1 MKSFLTIL
9 FISLAISAN
18 AQKIRF
24 TNSTNQW
31 TTLSINGD
39 GCSFQNSFSYYTD
52 TVVYGITYKS
62 MHSMWSVYSGYHSSC
77 YCGLADVGTQLNYL
91 IREDTIAGM
100 VYYFNPTDSAEYILY
115 NYNLNVGD
123 SISYSVYPAI
133 YTDTV
138 TSIDSVLYNGS
149 YYKILNFQNK
159 TLGSDRSYTVLEGVG
174 CTNDP
179 VFPSYFGGCF
189 EYGESLICFYEN
201 GLRPGITAPINSCS
215 KYGTSCFYDSTFNNI
230 TGCDMFLSTNNIKK
244 PTPDIT
250 ISPNPSFDHIYI
262 TTDEQ
267 FDDNTTISVYD
278 INGSC
283 ILKTKPSGQ
292 KSKVEINTTYWSEGL
307 YMLIVQNNT
316 GIIKNEKVVVMK

>member
-9 FISLAISAN
+9 FISSAISAN

-62 MHSMWSVYSGYHSSC
+62 MNSIWSVYSGYHSSC

-100 VYYFNPTDSAEYILY
+100 VYYFNPTDSAEHILY

-123 SISYSVYPAI
+123 SISYSIYPEI

-138 TSIDSVLYNGS
+138 ASIDSVLYNGV
-149 YYKILNFQNK
+149 YYKIFNFQNK
-159 TLGSDRSYTVLEGVG
+159 ALGSDRSYTVLEGVG

-201 GLRPGITAPINSCS
+201 GVRPAILAPINSCS
-215 KYGTSCFYDSTFNNI
+215 GYGSACYDQTGFNNV
-230 TGCDMFLSTNNIKK
+230 TGCDVFLATTNIKK
-244 PTPDIT
+244 TTPNIT
-250 ISPNPSFDHIYI
+250 ISPNPAYDHI
-262 TTDEQ
+262 DGQ
-267 FDDNTTISVYD
+267 FGDNTNISVYD
-278 INGSC
+278 ISGQC
-283 ILKTKPSGQ
+283 ILRIKAAVQ
-292 KSKVEINTTYWSEGL
+292 KNTLELNTSNWIDGL
-307 YMLIVQNNT
+307 YMVIVQNNT